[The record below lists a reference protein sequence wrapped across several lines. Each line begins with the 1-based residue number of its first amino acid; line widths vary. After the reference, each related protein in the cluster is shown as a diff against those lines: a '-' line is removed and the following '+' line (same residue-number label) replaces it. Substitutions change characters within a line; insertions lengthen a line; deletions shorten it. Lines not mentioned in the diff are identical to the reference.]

1 MEGFNG
7 FDALKLSNFTAKK
20 LDNSVKYIAP
30 LSTFMGPY
38 IYTAVMHGK
47 SASLIS
53 FHELLFSGIKHTTLS
68 HPNSPGARHLPH
80 GRGARNGKR

>member
-7 FDALKLSNFTAKK
+7 FDALKLRNFTAKK

-38 IYTAVMHGK
+38 IYTAVMHG
-47 SASLIS
+47 
-53 FHELLFSGIKHTTLS
+53 
-68 HPNSPGARHLPH
+68 
-80 GRGARNGKR
+80 